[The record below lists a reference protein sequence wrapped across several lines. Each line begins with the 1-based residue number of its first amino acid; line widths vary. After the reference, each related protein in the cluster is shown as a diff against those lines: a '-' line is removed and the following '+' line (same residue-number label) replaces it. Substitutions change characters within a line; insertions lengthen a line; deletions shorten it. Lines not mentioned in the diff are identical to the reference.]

1 MNNISIKHLRAF
13 VAIANA
19 ASFTRAAAQLNLTQS
34 TLTASIKLLEQQA
47 GLTLLDRTTRQVT
60 LTKEGQRFY
69 PVARRLINDF
79 RLAMDDLQ
87 AGAEQQRGH
96 ISIATSPTANSFLI
110 PELVSSY
117 HQQHPNINLSIYEA
131 GASEIEQQV
140 ASKFADFGIGSN
152 HSQHPELNYQLI
164 LQDQYGVVAPA
175 NHPIA
180 QQTSLK
186 WRALDN
192 YKLLH
197 LSENNGIRA
206 ELERWHQQKVIHYPK
221 PLPII
226 EASNP
231 NGLAALI
238 NNQLGLSVLPTLAAQ
253 VAAFQGLTF
262 IPLTHPIRTRVL
274 YIVTRVEGTLS
285 PSAQSILERLQ
296 TILQLRA
303 THPHSLVEYHPL
315 PIKAPISG
323 DSYG

>member
-13 VAIANA
+13 VSIANA
-19 ASFTRAAAQLNLTQS
+19 GSFTRAAAQLNLTQS

-47 GLTLLDRTTRQVT
+47 GLILLDRTTRQVT
-60 LTKEGQRFY
+60 LTKEGERFF

-110 PELVSSY
+110 PELVCSY
-117 HQQHPNINLSIYEA
+117 HQQYPNINLSIYES

-140 ASKFADFGIGSN
+140 ASKFADFGLGSN

-164 LQDQYGVVAPA
+164 LQDQYGVVSTPD
-175 NHPIA
+175 HPIA
-180 QQTSLK
+180 QQQTLK
-186 WRALDN
+186 WQDLPN
-192 YKLLH
+192 FKLLH

-206 ELERWHQQKVIHYPK
+206 ELERWHQQSIIQYPK
-221 PLPII
+221 PLPVI

-238 NNQLGLSVLPTLAAQ
+238 DNQLGISVLPALAAQ
-253 VAAFQGLTF
+253 VNAFQGLTF
-262 IPLTHPIRTRVL
+262 TLLTHPIRSRAL
-274 YIVTRVEGTLS
+274 YIVTRLDGTLS

-296 TILQLRA
+296 GILQQRA
-303 THPHSLVEYHPL
+303 TQAQTLVEYHHS
-315 PIKAPISG
+315 PIDTSMTGGLSG
-323 DSYG
+323 